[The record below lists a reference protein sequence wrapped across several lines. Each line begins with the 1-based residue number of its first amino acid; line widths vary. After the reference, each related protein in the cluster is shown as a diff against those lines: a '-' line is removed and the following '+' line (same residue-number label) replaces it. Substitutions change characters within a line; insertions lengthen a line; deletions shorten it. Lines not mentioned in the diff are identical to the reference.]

1 MLNKCESR
9 QRTIFHIDMD
19 AFFSAIEQRSNP
31 SLKDKPVI
39 VCGDPTS
46 RSVVSTASY
55 EARIFGV
62 KSGMPVGR
70 ARRLCPHGIY
80 ISGNPKKYVY
90 TSVRILGVLREFCP
104 RVEPFSVDE
113 AFLEFDN
120 LGFEKAPG
128 IAMGIK
134 QRIRREFGLTCSI
147 GIGPNKI
154 VAKMASDLNKPDGVT
169 LIREGRFLDFFGD
182 KEVASLWGIGEKTR
196 VKLRNIGIRNVKE
209 LAAFPEST
217 LRKLF
222 GEYGTYL
229 KMTAN
234 GIDDSPVIPYYQGVE
249 AKSIGH
255 ERTLSCDTSNRDV
268 LLSTLLR
275 LCEQVARRMRRDGY
289 VADTVTVKIRYG
301 DFTTFTRQKKLAGC
315 FERDDLLYDAA
326 KKLFL
331 SNFNGDE
338 VRLIGV
344 SVSGLIKKEEATSDP
359 LFTSDRVYHNCLEAV
374 DSIRDRFGEDSI
386 KRGGSIGTGM

>member
-1 MLNKCESR
+1 LNKGETKP
-9 QRTIFHIDMD
+9 RTIFHIDMD
-19 AFFSAIEQRSNP
+19 AFFSAIEQLSNP
-31 SLKDKPVI
+31 SLKAKPVI

-90 TSVRILGVLREFCP
+90 TSVRILGTLREFAS
-104 RVEPFSVDE
+104 RIEPFSVDE
-113 AFLEFDN
+113 AFLEFEE
-120 LGFEKAPG
+120 LGFKHAPNV
-128 IAMGIK
+128 AMRIK
-134 QRIRREFGLTCSI
+134 QRIRDEFGLTCSI

-169 LIREGRFLDFFGD
+169 VIEEGRFLDFFGD
-182 KEVASLWGIGEKTR
+182 KEVSSLWGIGEKTR
-196 VKLRNIGIRNVKE
+196 VKLRNIGIRNVRD
-209 LAAFPEST
+209 LALFPEST

-229 KMTAN
+229 KMTSN
-234 GIDDSPVIPYYQGVE
+234 GIDDSPIIPYYQGVE
-249 AKSIGH
+249 PKSIGH
-255 ERTLSCDTSNRDV
+255 EHTLPYDTGNLDY

-275 LCEQVARRMRRDGY
+275 LCEQVARRMRKDGY

-315 FERDDLLYDAA
+315 HERDDILYDAA

-331 SNFNGDE
+331 ANFNGDE

-344 SVSGLIKKEEATSDP
+344 SASGLVKKTAVLSDP
-359 LFTSDRVYHNCLEAV
+359 LFPTDRVYGSCLEAV